1 MQSVNK
7 SPQPAILIFAPS
19 STGGIAE
26 YTIYQARALKR
37 TGAGVLCL
45 VAPSFLKGRN
55 TGFDTLVCLP
65 DPVVEGSSK
74 LAKKLKMAWR
84 IILSR
89 FILAFQIL
97 KQRPDLVLLDS
108 FVEYLSPFWI
118 WPHWWLAKGLG
129 VRYAAVLHDP
139 VRNFVVGPLWWHKLS
154 VRLAYL
160 PLDFVLVHHALPE
173 SSPVPS
179 GTRVV
184 EVPHGLYEFG
194 DQVQDVAAI
203 RREWGVAEGQKVFLS
218 FGYVRDGKNL
228 DLAIRALVSVPHAFL
243 VIAGSVASGKDKS
256 FSYYRRLAEELGVAG
271 RCRFVE
277 GFLQQEELGRF
288 FAGTDFVLLTYS
300 ASFHSQSGVLNVAAF
315 ARKPVLASAAPSPM
329 IETVTRYALGV
340 AVPPD
345 SQEAVVEG
353 MQRLLAGEPTPR
365 WEEYD
370 KAASWD
376 VNARA
381 VLQAVGF
388 PSQT

>member
-1 MQSVNK
+1 
-7 SPQPAILIFAPS
+7 
-19 STGGIAE
+19 
-26 YTIYQARALKR
+26 
-37 TGAGVLCL
+37 
-45 VAPSFLKGRN
+45 
-55 TGFDTLVCLP
+55 
-65 DPVVEGSSK
+65 
-74 LAKKLKMAWR
+74 
-84 IILSR
+84 
-89 FILAFQIL
+89 
-97 KQRPDLVLLDS
+97 
-108 FVEYLSPFWI
+108 
-118 WPHWWLAKGLG
+118 
-129 VRYAAVLHDP
+129 
-139 VRNFVVGPLWWHKLS
+139 
-154 VRLAYL
+154 
-160 PLDFVLVHHALPE
+160 
-173 SSPVPS
+173 
-179 GTRVV
+179 
-184 EVPHGLYEFG
+184 
-194 DQVQDVAAI
+194 
-203 RREWGVAEGQKVFLS
+203 
-218 FGYVRDGKNL
+218 
-228 DLAIRALVSVPHAFL
+228 VPHAFL

-381 VLQAVGF
+381 VLQAAGF

>member
-1 MQSVNK
+1 LNK
-7 SPQPAILIFAPS
+7 PPHILIFSPS
-19 STGGIAE
+19 CQGGIAE

-37 TGAGVLCL
+37 AGAEVLCL

-55 TGFDTLVCLP
+55 TGFDTLVCLT

-74 LAKKLKMAWR
+74 LAKKQKMAWR

-97 KQRPDLVLLDS
+97 KRRPDLVLLDS

-118 WPHWWLAKGLG
+118 LPHWWLAKGLG

-139 VRNFVVGPLWWHKLS
+139 VRDFILGPLWWHKLS

-160 PLDFVLVHHALPE
+160 PLDFVLVHHTLPE
-173 SSPVPS
+173 PSPVPS

-203 RREWGVAEGQKVFLS
+203 RREWGVAEWQKVFLS

-228 DLAIRALVSVPHAFL
+228 DLAIKALVSVPQAFL

-271 RCRFVE
+271 RCRFFE

-288 FAGTDFVLLTYS
+288 FTGTDFVLLTYS
-300 ASFHSQSGVLNVAAF
+300 ASFHSQSGVLNLAAF
-315 ARKPVLASAAPSPM
+315 ARKPVLASASPSPM
-329 IETVTRYALGV
+329 IESITKYHLGV
-340 AVPPD
+340 AVEPD
-345 SQEAVVEG
+345 SQVAIEDGMKKLLQESSSPVWDEYEA
-353 MQRLLAGEPTPR
+353 
-365 WEEYD
+365 
-370 KAASWD
+370 AASWD
-376 VNARA
+376 ENAMR
-381 VLQAVGF
+381 VLRRI
-388 PSQT
+388 